1 MTDTT
6 NLLIILIAVVACA
19 LLIRAL
25 GRIVNWRL
33 VVIALTIAILT
44 STGLLNL
51 APILTELDHLVTNLF
66 GATT

>member
-6 NLLIILIAVVACA
+6 NLLIILIAVAACA

-25 GRIVNWRL
+25 GRIVSWRITL
-33 VVIALTIAILT
+33 PILAIAILT

-51 APILTELDHLVTNLF
+51 APILTELDHLITNLF